1 MGEYNSEKAK
11 ERLLKR
17 IRQDKR
23 YWRKKFALKALQYT
37 AVGLVFF
44 GLGYGYYKMS
54 IPKDGVGQMLS
65 QKNAITLQLSDGTIK
80 AISEDESTSI
90 VNKNGYRVGLQKGNQ
105 LIYHSASTINE
116 LAYNTLSVPYG
127 KQFVLILA
135 DGTKAHLNS
144 GTTLKYPVQFKIG
157 RTREVF
163 LEGEGYFEVAKDKAR
178 AFIVNATALRIRV
191 LGTKFNVSAYAD
203 DENISTVLVEGSVGF
218 SEKDQIFDP
227 VKDQQ
232 LNPGQIANWQK
243 KNGSIQVEETDTDLY
258 TGWMDG
264 KIIFNHTPF
273 KEIRKKLERNYNVA
287 ISNRY
292 QELEEVR
299 FTASFDTETIEQVLQ
314 TFSKNYPMRYTVNDR
329 KIDIQ
334 KR

>member
-11 ERLLKR
+11 ERLLQR

-23 YWRKKFALKALQYT
+23 YRRKKFVLKALQYA

-44 GLGYGYYKMS
+44 GLGYGYYRTT
-54 IPKDGVGQMLS
+54 IPKNGEGQMS
-65 QKNAITLQLSDGTIK
+65 SHENAITLQLSDGTIK

-90 VNKNGYRVGLQKGNQ
+90 VNRNCHRVGLQKGNR
-105 LIYHSASTINE
+105 LIYHSASTIKE

-144 GTTLKYPVQFKIG
+144 GTTLKYPVQFKKG
-157 RTREVF
+157 RTRDVF
-163 LEGEGYFEVAKDKAR
+163 LEGEGYFEVAKDKTHP
-178 AFIVNATALRIRV
+178 FIVNANTLRIRV
-191 LGTKFNVSAYAD
+191 LGTRFNVSAYTD
-203 DENISTVLVEGSVGF
+203 DEHISTVLVEGSVGF
-218 SEKDQIFDP
+218 FEKDQMFDA
-227 VKDQQ
+227 VNDQR
-232 LNPGQIANWQK
+232 LNPGQKADWQK
-243 KNGSIQVEETDTDLY
+243 KNGSIQIEEIDTALY

-273 KEIRKKLERNYNVA
+273 KEIRKKLERNYNVT
-287 ISNRY
+287 ISNKY
-292 QELEEVR
+292 HELDEVR

-314 TFSKNYPMRYTVNDR
+314 AFSKNYPMRYTVNDR